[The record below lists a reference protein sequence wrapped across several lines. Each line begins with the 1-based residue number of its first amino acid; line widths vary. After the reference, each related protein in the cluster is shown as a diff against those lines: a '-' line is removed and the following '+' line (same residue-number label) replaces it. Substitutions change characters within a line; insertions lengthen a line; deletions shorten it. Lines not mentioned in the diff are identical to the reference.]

1 MAHTV
6 RPMTMRSPILWLVAV
21 ILLAVVVVCVILG
34 QAEIARPSPPSVAE
48 PADRQSAPGK
58 GRTK

>member
-1 MAHTV
+1 
-6 RPMTMRSPILWLVAV
+6 MTMRSPILWLVAV